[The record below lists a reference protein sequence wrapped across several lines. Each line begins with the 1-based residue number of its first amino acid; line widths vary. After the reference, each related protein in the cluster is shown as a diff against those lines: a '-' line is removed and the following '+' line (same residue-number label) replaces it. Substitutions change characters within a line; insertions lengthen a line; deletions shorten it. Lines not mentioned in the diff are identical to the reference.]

1 MSTIDIDAAKKF
13 IMNNARPL
21 ELSVY
26 NLFFEGG
33 SKESFLIELQ
43 SYQNPDGGFGKALE
57 ADNWNPASNPIATND
72 ALIFLYRTG
81 TLDPSL
87 GMVKDI
93 VRYLSS
99 HDSFDEEK
107 RRWLFAIDSNKD
119 YPHAIWWEK
128 KEDGILNFNPTVSLA
143 AFMAC
148 YGDNKEYYSSIVREA
163 FAALS
168 GLKTIGDEV
177 ICYMLALELLRDNR
191 ITDVIDL
198 EGAYCEIVLKLK
210 ETICPDISKYGK
222 EYVTEPSFIFY
233 GAFDRYMTDDIRS
246 IASAE
251 KEILGD
257 IQLEDGGFDISWQW
271 YTDYKEF
278 EEARAWW
285 RPRVTLNKLLFATR
299 W

>member
-1 MSTIDIDAAKKF
+1 MSQMNTEAAKKY
-13 IMNNARPL
+13 IKDNARPL
-21 ELSVY
+21 ELSLY
-26 NLFFEGG
+26 NLFFEDG
-33 SKESFLIELQ
+33 SKEAVLIELK
-43 SYQNPDGGFGKALE
+43 SFQNPDGGFGKALE
-57 ADNWNPASNPIATND
+57 ADNWNPDSNPIATND
-72 ALIFLYRTG
+72 ALIFLYRIG
-81 TLDPSL
+81 ALDPAL
-87 GMVKDI
+87 GILKDI
-93 VRYLSS
+93 IRYLSS
-99 HDSFDEEK
+99 HDSFDEDK

-128 KEDGILNFNPTVSLA
+128 KDDGILNFNPTVSLA
-143 AFMAC
+143 AFMVC
-148 YGDNKEYYSSIVREA
+148 FGDNREYYSYIVREA
-163 FAALS
+163 FASLGS
-168 GLKTIGDEV
+168 LKGSGDEL

-233 GAFDRYMTDDIRS
+233 GAFDRYMADDIRT
-246 IASAE
+246 IAYSE
-251 KEILGD
+251 KDILGD
-257 IQLEDGGFDISWQW
+257 LQLEDGGFDISWQW

-278 EEARAWW
+278 EEARDMW